1 MSWVCRG
8 VRMGMVT
15 LSVAMAVTRVAGF
28 AMVVFMPVVPQLSL
42 VEQKEKNQAA
52 QHRGQQPVS
61 YTHLT
66 LPTKRIV

>member
-28 AMVVFMPVVPQLSL
+28 ANNIIQTIWNIFIL
-42 VEQKEKNQAA
+42 
-52 QHRGQQPVS
+52 R
-61 YTHLT
+61 
-66 LPTKRIV
+66 RRF